1 MNYILWKSESSQK
14 YSENII
20 FGQDFT
26 GQNQH
31 FSYVRKQNQDLTFIY
46 LTYKMDWTNEVKE
59 KWANTV
65 IFFPS
70 KEN

>member
-26 GQNQH
+26 GQSQ
-31 FSYVRKQNQDLTFIY
+31 S
-46 LTYKMDWTNEVKE
+46 NE
-59 KWANTV
+59 
-65 IFFPS
+65 
-70 KEN
+70 